1 MLPNRFERNL
11 NVGNSTTTYCSSD
24 LWWRQPIPSDF
35 DSFALT
41 QGPHRFHQLRRN
53 VDRISI
59 KSLTDVLRHLE
70 QHNVIQRQVFPTVPI
85 TVEYSLTDKGR
96 AYKPVLLQ
104 MRIWGGETWGAHQKL
119 GDVPEAIGP
128 HYAASD
134 RIAEP

>member
-1 MLPNRFERNL
+1 MDVSKEDELCFISIREAL
-11 NVGNSTTTYCSSD
+11 QVVSGK
-24 LWWRQPIPSDF
+24 W
-35 DSFALT
+35 SFLVLSILT
-41 QGPHRFHQLRRN
+41 QGPQRFNQLRRN
-53 VDRISI
+53 VERISI

-70 QHNVIQRQVFPTVPI
+70 QHNVIQRQVFPTVPV

-104 MRIWGGETWGAHQKL
+104 MRIWGETWGAHQKL